1 MKSDKKYQFWL
12 EAGGKRIQLPV
23 NPETVKISRSG
34 NNSSMTIIGLG
45 EITNIQEPK
54 SAVISFSGIFPKAY
68 FPGCAVKKLLLPH
81 YYITVI
87 TNWQKEKLPVRIY
100 ITACDIVWYTSI
112 ESFSYSQSGGDV
124 GSYDYSLTLK
134 QYQMIRVRRINIT
147 KNKTAQTQKKKSSR
161 ISSKSK
167 PKTYTVKSGDS
178 LYNIAKQ
185 IYGDGAKCTVIYEA
199 NKKTVGPDPNRI
211 TAGQILTIP

>member
-1 MKSDKKYQFWL
+1 
-12 EAGGKRIQLPV
+12 
-23 NPETVKISRSG
+23 
-34 NNSSMTIIGLG
+34 
-45 EITNIQEPK
+45 
-54 SAVISFSGIFPKAY
+54 
-68 FPGCAVKKLLLPH
+68 
-81 YYITVI
+81 
-87 TNWQKEKLPVRIY
+87 
-100 ITACDIVWYTSI
+100 
-112 ESFSYSQSGGDV
+112 
-124 GSYDYSLTLK
+124 
-134 QYQMIRVRRINIT
+134 MIRVRRINIT

-185 IYGDGAKCTVIYEA
+185 IYGDGAKYTVIYEA